1 MKKTI
6 SLYTYV
12 DGINDAPF
20 PNRGEQ
26 AVATT
31 FTYTASRMGD
41 APSISFTLKHS
52 LCLDD
57 LWTDNVYTE
66 FNGEKYYLRQ
76 TPTSAYDN
84 TDCRYKHTVDMVS
97 ERIALNDVYFFDV
110 VSDDVT
116 DDKPVSNSSEVVFAG
131 NIYEFAERLNKA
143 IKYAGLEY
151 KVVVP
156 TGLSEEY
163 KIVSFT
169 DAFIG
174 NVIQEIY
181 NTYEQPYYFVGKEIH
196 IGEYENEIQDVF
208 EYGADKSLISITK
221 TNANYKV
228 VNKCTGVGSSDN
240 IPYYYPNT
248 TPYGEFDI
256 LYKGEKT
263 DDIVIYDWGLFA
275 ACGINGVL
283 TRKSVSSGSGISQ
296 SFGLQDFVWKNTVPM
311 ANVMGTTI
319 YGWRAECEFVVSA
332 PTSSST
338 LSAYFTAA
346 NAGAQTVFRLLDE
359 NRIEL
364 WRGTGVGAI
373 YDQPIDNGSY
383 IAEITIPVGTNAD
396 NANSYIKEYGYVSFD
411 IRSAVETIEN
421 WYLNDKRAVTL
432 ASLGIRY
439 NGEIDSDSTISFVSI
454 ADGGKIKV
462 ASQLMPSIYRDTKG
476 AERFYVAKNDTY
488 EDEDGNY
495 YTFENEYNNGRP
507 REHIVSFPDIKPTIK
522 GIFNDE
528 NNSDAEFGRIDMFVD
543 FAYDNDD
550 NDEIDQ
556 EGEYKH
562 PRFFAKL
569 RKFNGSYGFNLFN
582 HAIEGED
589 MLFEVTSGNCTA
601 CKWYIEVDSKTKS
614 NTVQVDENGNLM
626 RDSNGN
632 VMFGNPQERQNDTQN
647 NEVWIALRKEIDTF
661 GVIMPNAT
669 NNYRPSS
676 GDTFVITNI
685 SFPLGY
691 IENAE
696 DRLSAAIIKYM
707 AENNGEKFNFSI
719 KFSRIYLAENEPI
732 TALLNENSKLSVKYN
747 GKNIPLHVT
756 SYTYKVDAGQALP
769 EISVELSDTLRISK
783 GALQNTINSIKGDIT
798 VAKQEATTNTRKVSE
813 RKADKGTT
821 LADYGITDG
830 YTRAAAATEFIASND
845 KSSIGGEKNF
855 ENGLSICGSELITY
869 DKETQTFRFVGNIVL
884 TGDLAMRAELG
895 DLDVPTIM
903 DALNIDNDTLQIV
916 NGILRVNPELIVG
929 GSGGITETE
938 LRQYVANALISYATK
953 QYVDDAI
960 AGISSSGGITESD
973 LADYLATNKYVTEN
987 NRWLKPVKTV
997 TSSTTLTASDYMIVI
1012 TASTRVT
1019 ITLPTS
1025 TNAVKGQAYEIFGR
1039 NSGGIILTA
1048 NKTIYRAQGA
1058 NSTSHTIAAGYFH
1071 AMVTYDGSYWL
1082 LSITENS

>member
-57 LWTDNVYTE
+57 LWTDNVYAE

-228 VNKCTGVGSSDN
+228 VNKCTGTGSSDN

-248 TPYGEFDI
+248 TPYGKFDI
-256 LYKGEKT
+256 LLNGEKSP
-263 DDIVIYDWGLFA
+263 DITIYDWGLFA

-283 TRKSVSSGSGISQ
+283 TRKMSSAGGEVIN
-296 SFGLQDFVWKNTVPM
+296 GYAIQDFKWKETVPM

-319 YGWRAECEFVVSA
+319 YGWRAECEFVVSSA
-332 PTSSST
+332 TSGST
-338 LSAYFTAA
+338 MSAYFTST
-346 NAGAQTVFRLLDE
+346 NAGVQTVFRLLDAR
-359 NRIEL
+359 RIEL
-364 WRGTGVGAI
+364 WRATGVGVI
-373 YDQPIDNGSY
+373 YDQAIDNGSY
-383 IAEITIPVGTNAD
+383 IAEVTIPIGVNPDTAQ
-396 NANSYIKEYGYVSFD
+396 SYIKEYGYVSFD
-411 IRSAVETIEN
+411 IRSAVETVDN

-432 ASLGIRY
+432 SALGIRY
-439 NGEIDSDSTISFVSI
+439 NGTPQRGDTISFVQ
-454 ADGGKIKV
+454 DGDGAKMKV
-462 ASQLMPSIYRDTKG
+462 ASQLMPSIYRENNG
-476 AERFYVAKNDTY
+476 AERFYKAKNNTY
-488 EDEDGNY
+488 KDEEGNY
-495 YTFENEYNNGRP
+495 YTFENEYSNGRP
-507 REHIVSFPDIKPTIK
+507 REHIVSFPDIKPSIK
-522 GIFNDE
+522 GVTNYVGDF
-528 NNSDAEFGRIDMFVD
+528 IDMFVEFD
-543 FAYDNDD
+543 YDDTD

-556 EGEYKH
+556 DGNYKH
-562 PRFFAKL
+562 PFFFAKL
-569 RKFNGSYGFNLFN
+569 RKFDGKYGFNLFN

-589 MLFEVTSGNCTA
+589 MIFEVTSGKCAA

-614 NTVQVDENGNLM
+614 NTVQVDDNGDLM

-632 VMFGNPQERQNDTQN
+632 VMFGNPQERQNDTQIY
-647 NEVWIALRKEIDTF
+647 EVWVALKKDVDTF

-669 NNYRPSS
+669 NKYRPSA
-676 GDTFVITNI
+676 GDAFVITNI
-685 SFPLGY
+685 SLPIGY
-691 IENAE
+691 ITSAE

-707 AENNGEKFNFSI
+707 AENNSEKFNFSI
-719 KFSRIYLAENEPI
+719 KFSRIYLAENDHI
-732 TALLNENSKLSVKYN
+732 KTLLNENTKLSVKYN
-747 GKNIPLHVT
+747 GKTYPLHVT

-769 EISVELSDTLRISK
+769 EITVDLADTLSISK

-798 VAKQEATTNTRKVSE
+798 AVKQESTTNTRRVSE

-830 YTRAAAATEFIASND
+830 YTRAAAATEFVSANED
-845 KSSIGGEKNF
+845 SSINGVKDFKN
-855 ENGLSICGSELITY
+855 GVSIDGSEPITY
-869 DKETQTFRFVGNIVL
+869 DKQTQTFKFAGNIIL
-884 TGDLAMRAELG
+884 TGEMVMRAMLG
-895 DLDVPTIM
+895 DLDVPNIM
-903 DALNIDNDTLQIV
+903 DALVIDDETLKII
-916 NGILRVNPELIVG
+916 NGVLQLNPDLAVG
-929 GSGGITETE
+929 GGGGITEQDLAQYVAGVLLMYATKTYVDDAIANMPSDGGGITETE
-938 LRQYVANALISYATK
+938 LAK
-953 QYVDDAI
+953 
-960 AGISSSGGITESD
+960 
-973 LADYLATNKYVTEN
+973 YLSTNKYATQTWVDQN
-987 NRWLKPVKTV
+987 KGIKPIKTI
-997 TSSTTLTASDYMIVI
+997 SANTTLTASDYMVVI
-1012 TASTRVT
+1012 TTTTRVT

-1025 TNAVKGQAYEIFGR
+1025 STAVKGQAYEIFGR
-1039 NSGGIILTA
+1039 NCGGMVLTA
-1048 NKTIYRAQGA
+1048 NRTIYRAQGA
-1058 NSTSHTIAAGYFH
+1058 NTTSHTIAAGYFH

-1082 LSITENS
+1082 LSVTENS